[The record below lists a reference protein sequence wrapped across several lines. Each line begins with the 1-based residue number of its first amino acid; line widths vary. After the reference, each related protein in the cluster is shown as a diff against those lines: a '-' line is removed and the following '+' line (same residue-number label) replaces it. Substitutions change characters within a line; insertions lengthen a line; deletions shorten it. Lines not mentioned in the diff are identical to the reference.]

1 MALDGQVTFLSTES
15 SWDSRRPRIPRRSP
29 RFRMDEEDEEESG
42 NERNQSNMGMRAPII
57 GYEIVDNRQKFTVRL
72 GI

>member
-1 MALDGQVTFLSTES
+1 
-15 SWDSRRPRIPRRSP
+15 
-29 RFRMDEEDEEESG
+29 MDEEDEEESG
-42 NERNQSNMGMRAPII
+42 NERMGMRAPII

>member
-1 MALDGQVTFLSTES
+1 
-15 SWDSRRPRIPRRSP
+15 
-29 RFRMDEEDEEESG
+29 MDEEDEEESG

-57 GYEIVDNRQKFTVRL
+57 GYEIVDNRQKFTVRS

>member
-1 MALDGQVTFLSTES
+1 
-15 SWDSRRPRIPRRSP
+15 
-29 RFRMDEEDEEESG
+29 MDEEDEE
-42 NERNQSNMGMRAPII
+42 ERNQSNMGMRAPII